1 MEAQRA
7 KREQDRI
14 CRLEDEEIERRRVD
28 AIEQD
33 YQDDLRRQT
42 IENANTHMQQSQD
55 MVKALKS
62 KMLMCDVAYEQQ
74 AQKTLADRK
83 KNMHKE
89 IEKHWEEVEKQ
100 KMTEYDEKMKK
111 KLEQEYHLRQE
122 NSKNISD
129 QLEQFKLNY
138 IKSIKEELLEGELIK
153 RQVEEDLERE
163 KQKEIARQ
171 KKGAQIRADLAEANK
186 NQLKQKQATLL
197 EEAETEKKI
206 DEFAKAR
213 DARDEMKKERE
224 DERFKA
230 KQNER
235 QRMIDR

>member
-1 MEAQRA
+1 
-7 KREQDRI
+7 
-14 CRLEDEEIERRRVD
+14 
-28 AIEQD
+28 
-33 YQDDLRRQT
+33 
-42 IENANTHMQQSQD
+42 

-74 AQKTLADRK
+74 AQKTLAGRK
-83 KNMHKE
+83 KGMQKE

-100 KMTEYDEKMKK
+100 KMQEYDEKMKK

-129 QLEQFKLNY
+129 QLEQFKLSY
-138 IKSIKEELLEGELIK
+138 IKNIKEELLEGELIK

-163 KQKEIARQ
+163 KQKEIGRQ

-186 NQLKQKQATLL
+186 NQLKQKQAALL

-206 DEFAKAR
+206 HEFAQSR

-224 DERFKA
+224 DDRFKA
-230 KQNER
+230 KQAER

>member
-1 MEAQRA
+1 
-7 KREQDRI
+7 
-14 CRLEDEEIERRRVD
+14 
-28 AIEQD
+28 
-33 YQDDLRRQT
+33 
-42 IENANTHMQQSQD
+42 
-55 MVKALKS
+55 MV
-62 KMLMCDVAYEQQ
+62 
-74 AQKTLADRK
+74 
-83 KNMHKE
+83 
-89 IEKHWEEVEKQ
+89 
-100 KMTEYDEKMKK
+100 EYDEKMKK
-111 KLEQEYHLRQE
+111 KLEQEYSLRQE

-186 NQLKQKQATLL
+186 NQLKQKQAALL
-197 EEAETEKKI
+197 EEADTEKKI
-206 DEFAKAR
+206 QEFAKAR

-235 QRMIDR
+235 QRMIDRQIEELRALQDNQEQVLNRQVAEAEDKANRLFEQQEKRKRDMKEAIDKSRALQVQRKKAEDAAKKQEEKDFAEFWRIRNEEL